1 VLLGYSEAQQQ
12 IREVERQAAEEK
24 RLRQKAEME
33 IARLKKLLAEP
44 LAKLFLKV
52 SPGETWG
59 YSHSTPT
66 GLIFLKEQ
74 PQEPVAFTPG
84 ETWDNPDRG

>member
-1 VLLGYSEAQQQ
+1 MLLGYSEAQQQ

-52 SPGETWG
+52 SPG
-59 YSHSTPT
+59 
-66 GLIFLKEQ
+66 
-74 PQEPVAFTPG
+74 FTSCS
-84 ETWDNPDRG
+84 